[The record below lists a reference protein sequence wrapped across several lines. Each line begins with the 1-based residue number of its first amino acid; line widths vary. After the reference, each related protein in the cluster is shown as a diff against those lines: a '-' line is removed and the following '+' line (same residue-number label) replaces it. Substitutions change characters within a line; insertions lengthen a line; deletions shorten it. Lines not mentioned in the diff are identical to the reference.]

1 MSLLEFG
8 PRSWFSS
15 RNYNI
20 VQNGTLIGEI
30 NCAWARERGSIRI
43 GDASYTASREG
54 LVSGAFFLEASGR
67 RLVSAE
73 KPNALHRLFTL
84 HLAGKTFTLKAA
96 SAFWRAFVLIEGDR
110 EVGTIAPLGLFTRKA
125 MADLPDDL
133 SLEVKAFLI
142 WLVVVMWNR
151 NCQAN
156 AAASSSASATGAV

>member
-43 GDASYTASREG
+43 GDA

-151 NCQAN
+151 NRQAN